1 VLTKFWDKIAENLA
15 QETIVILYAPA
26 FAFWT
31 GGLGIY
37 ALRNGWQSILDML
50 EKLNTIQSIAILLVA
65 IAILTI
71 STILMGQFTVP
82 ILRWLEGYWQGP
94 FAGLAQN
101 RIDSINEKLSKKE
114 ERWNWLAKQRNSEE
128 LNPAQAKEY
137 ARLDAELANY
147 PVNETW
153 RMPTRLGN
161 LIRMAEEFPANH
173 YGLEINITWPRLWLV
188 LPEAVQK
195 EVARSRQNVDRSVQ
209 IFTWAVLFVFWGFLS
224 PWAMIIALILAIA
237 FYRSILQT
245 AGAYGEILKSSYDLF
260 RFKLYDAAYWPK
272 PESPATE
279 IHSGQALTN
288 YLHRA
293 EASKKIKFDFRSN
306 EDKSQ
311 NPRAQL

>member
-1 VLTKFWDKIAENLA
+1 MLTKFWDKIAENLA
-15 QETIVILYAPA
+15 QESLVILYAPA
-26 FAFWT
+26 LAFWA

-37 ALRNGWQSILDML
+37 TLRNGWQSILDML

-101 RIDSINEKLSKKE
+101 RIDSINEKLRKKE
-114 ERWNWLAKQRNSEE
+114 ERWNWLAKQRSTDE
-128 LNPAQAKEY
+128 LNPSQAKEY

-161 LIRMAEEFPANH
+161 LIRMAEEFPVNH
-173 YGLEINITWPRLWLV
+173 YGLEINITWPRLWLL

-195 EVARSRQNVDRSVQ
+195 EVARSRQNLDRSVQ
-209 IFTWAVLFVFWGFLS
+209 IFAWAVLFLVWSFLN
-224 PWAMIIALILAIA
+224 PWAIVIALLLAFA
-237 FYRSILQT
+237 FYRSILQS
-245 AGAYGEILKSSYDLF
+245 AGAYGELLKSTYDLF

-272 PESPATE
+272 PESPASE
-279 IHSGQALTN
+279 IHSGQAFTN

-293 EASKKIKFDFRSN
+293 EASKKIKFEFRSN
-306 EDKSQ
+306 EDRPQ
-311 NPRAQL
+311 TPRNQL